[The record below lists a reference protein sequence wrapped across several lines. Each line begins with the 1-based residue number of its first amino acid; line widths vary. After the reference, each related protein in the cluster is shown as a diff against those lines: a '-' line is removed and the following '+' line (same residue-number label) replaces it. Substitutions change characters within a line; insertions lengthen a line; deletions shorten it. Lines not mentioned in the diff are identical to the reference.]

1 MRCSRRPTPS
11 GFVSVVGVLR
21 GLVKR
26 GVVDVTVIDSREEL
40 EEEVALSLL
49 LGVG

>member
-1 MRCSRRPTPS
+1 M
-11 GFVSVVGVLR
+11 
-21 GLVKR
+21 R